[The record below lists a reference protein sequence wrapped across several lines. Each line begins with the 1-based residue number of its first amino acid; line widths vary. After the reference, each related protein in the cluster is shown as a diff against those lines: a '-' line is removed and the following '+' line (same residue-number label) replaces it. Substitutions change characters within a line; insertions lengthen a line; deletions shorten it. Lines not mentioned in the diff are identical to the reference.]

1 MAKAKARVRVRRWV
15 PRRLRTTPPDD
26 RNDHNDHRTRRR
38 VIAVITQWGDVAAQF
53 AAQHTSLVLPLFIT
67 GITLLVM
74 AEWYV
79 AAATVGAIVFG
90 LLLAAKLKQTEAE

>member
-1 MAKAKARVRVRRWV
+1 MRRTKVRRWV

-74 AEWYV
+74 AEMYTM
-79 AAATVGAIVFG
+79 AAVVGAITFG
-90 LLLAAKLKQTEAE
+90 LLLAASQKLAE

>member
-26 RNDHNDHRTRRR
+26 RNDHNGHRSRR
-38 VIAVITQWGDVAAQF
+38 VIAVITQWGDVAGRF
-53 AAQHTSLVLPLFIT
+53 AVRYTSLVLPLFMT

-74 AEWYV
+74 AEMYTM
-79 AAATVGAIVFG
+79 AAVVGAVTFG
-90 LLLAAKLKQTEAE
+90 LLLAASQKLTE